1 MGKGDAMRQLNGR
14 TRWLGILSGI
24 LIVVV
29 LPAVPAFAPCH
40 VISFEGDPYAVGEGA
55 GKVTITVSNGGGQGT
70 PTVDYDTVN
79 GTAKAGSDFVSS
91 SGTVQF
97 VQGDSEATFDIA
109 ITNDPTD
116 EPNEEFTVRLMNPS
130 NGGCNP
136 APFIQEDTA
145 TVTIQDNDEKAIV
158 QPTPTPTPTLTK
170 TSSPKPKPSTVSAS
184 PSPSLTSPS
193 PTTSTVAAADL
204 DDGGLS
210 GGALA
215 AIVAATVVLGGAAA
229 YWVRRRFLT

>member
-1 MGKGDAMRQLNGR
+1 MAMQRLNVR

-29 LPAVPAFAPCH
+29 LPSTPAFAPCH
-40 VISFEGDPYAVGEGA
+40 VISFDGDPYSVGEGA

-79 GTAKAGSDFVSS
+79 GTAKAGSDYVES

-97 VQGDSEATFDIA
+97 VQGDSEATFDIPIA
-109 ITNDPTD
+109 NDAAD
-116 EPNEEFTVRLMNPS
+116 EPNEAFTVRLMNPS

-158 QPTPTPTPTLTK
+158 QPTPTPTPTPTK
-170 TSSPKPKPSTVSAS
+170 ASSPKPKPSTASAS
-184 PSPSLTSPS
+184 PSPTLASPS
-193 PTTSTVAAADL
+193 PTTSASPIAAADPGS
-204 DDGGLS
+204 GGLS

-215 AIVAATVVLGGAAA
+215 GIVAATVLLGGAAA
-229 YWVRRRFLT
+229 FWVRRRFLT